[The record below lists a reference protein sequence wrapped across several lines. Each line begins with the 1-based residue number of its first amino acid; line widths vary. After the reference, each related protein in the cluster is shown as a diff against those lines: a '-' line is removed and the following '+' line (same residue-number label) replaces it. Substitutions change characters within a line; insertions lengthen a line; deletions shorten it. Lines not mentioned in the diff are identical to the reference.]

1 LPDEALKTW
10 AEQVSNLRPWDQKS
24 GRNGCGMAVIELK
37 LPHDAGPVHF
47 RRLRQ
52 DVALFSDFVICVSE
66 SNKSQ
71 DI

>member
-52 DVALFSDFVICVSE
+52 M
-66 SNKSQ
+66 
-71 DI
+71 